1 MAAVAGEY
9 NSEMVVS
16 EGSVDCPLLSINQLP
31 VQYIIFGCFVKDKC
45 NIIYKL

>member
-16 EGSVDCPLLSINQLP
+16 EGSVDCPLLSINP
-31 VQYIIFGCFVKDKC
+31 VARS
-45 NIIYKL
+45 IYNFWMFC